1 MSSVSAWTKMAEDDK
16 LHDIHAIL
24 RRPVKVL
31 DGEFNSAF
39 TTVSLKFPDVIFQN
53 STNVVKK
60 LDYFTFFRANVKIRL
75 VFNATPF
82 MSGKYWLFF
91 APFDDVSNRGA
102 MLSNLPNAT
111 GFPGVEID
119 VGSNAPV
126 EIKMPY
132 CSPLSHFNL
141 LDSHSNMGEMYI
153 VPINPIQSGTSPI
166 TVGASFTIFAWFEDI
181 ELAMPT
187 SKAVTI
193 PSANEEVWTA
203 QIGIGDSAA
212 DDEVW
217 TAQVKG
223 SEEHAATS
231 GPPISGI
238 ANTVAAAASVLGK
251 IPILGSW
258 MRPVEWVSRAIGGAA
273 SAVGWNKPTNLDKNC
288 PYINV
293 PAKGF
298 TNADGIDLSS
308 KLGAMPDNGLTY
320 DGGIFSTEVDEMDLT
335 YVSSKS
341 CIFRSAIPWTLS
353 TAVGQTLHYNAV
365 APGLTQGTSILSP
378 TTVAYVA
385 SMFQQWRGT
394 IKYRL
399 AAAKTAFHTGRLRV
413 TYHPGVYGTNATT
426 GTVAENAYNWILDL
440 SVSSELEFEVP
451 YVSNVPWK
459 EVFLG
464 AYDDADWRKE
474 MHSTGTITITVLNQL
489 RRASNSVAD
498 NVPLNMWI
506 SGGEDISYAMPDF
519 ARFAVAQPPSALG
532 ELHEDPE
539 LEWRAQ
545 VFNLTSTAI
554 EHNEQVQ
561 DTSTAVFPMGMM
573 DHTMAEQL
581 CIGEKITNL
590 RQLTKRFGLTSIG
603 KPFPYIN
610 EAGTRYCF
618 PGPIPLD
625 NDENLY
631 NKIRID
637 PAYFGEA
644 TTTDSAQWQNI
655 DYPVSRAADGTL
667 TKESFPAVAQLP
679 TRCPLYY
686 ISYLYR
692 FWRGSRRY
700 KFATPTTNGLRCTN
714 RGQRPASDDITARNK
729 YDAALDGFE
738 YDAIR
743 PSDPLIVRRSTNIV
757 ENGELEE
764 PFIAQ
769 FFDTQS
775 SSTFEHYVYPD
786 LNGTIEFEVPYYAQ
800 TPISLVGEGR
810 ISNVDGP
817 IIRRSK
823 IDIMRSLEP
832 RGLDR
837 PMYAYYDNAAFPQS
851 PIDTA
856 ADAGGV
862 RNCFGAFNLYEAAG
876 DDFSFGYLIGA
887 PRIRRI
893 NHI

>member
-1 MSSVSAWTKMAEDDK
+1 MLTIGSSTCVS
-16 LHDIHAIL
+16 
-24 RRPVKVL
+24 P
-31 DGEFNSAF
+31 
-39 TTVSLKFPDVIFQN
+39 QN
-53 STNVVKK
+53 SSLRCRMCPTFLGKK
-60 LDYFTFFRANVKIRL
+60 CFLERMT
-75 VFNATPF
+75 T
-82 MSGKYWLFF
+82 
-91 APFDDVSNRGA
+91 
-102 MLSNLPNAT
+102 
-111 GFPGVEID
+111 
-119 VGSNAPV
+119 
-126 EIKMPY
+126 
-132 CSPLSHFNL
+132 
-141 LDSHSNMGEMYI
+141 
-153 VPINPIQSGTSPI
+153 
-166 TVGASFTIFAWFEDI
+166 
-181 ELAMPT
+181 
-187 SKAVTI
+187 
-193 PSANEEVWTA
+193 
-203 QIGIGDSAA
+203 QIGGR
-212 DDEVW
+212 
-217 TAQVKG
+217 KC
-223 SEEHAATS
+223 
-231 GPPISGI
+231 
-238 ANTVAAAASVLGK
+238 
-251 IPILGSW
+251 IPQARSLS
-258 MRPVEWVSRAIGGAA
+258 
-273 SAVGWNKPTNLDKNC
+273 
-288 PYINV
+288 
-293 PAKGF
+293 
-298 TNADGIDLSS
+298 LSS
-308 KLGAMPDNGLTY
+308 
-320 DGGIFSTEVDEMDLT
+320 I
-335 YVSSKS
+335 S
-341 CIFRSAIPWTLS
+341 CDVLQTLS
-353 TAVGQTLHYNAV
+353 R
-365 APGLTQGTSILSP
+365 
-378 TTVAYVA
+378 TTC
-385 SMFQQWRGT
+385 
-394 IKYRL
+394 RL
-399 AAAKTAFHTGRLRV
+399 EEGNAFHRHDH
-413 TYHPGVYGTNATT
+413 YHCP
-426 GTVAENAYNWILDL
+426 
-440 SVSSELEFEVP
+440 
-451 YVSNVPWK
+451 
-459 EVFLG
+459 
-464 AYDDADWRKE
+464 
-474 MHSTGTITITVLNQL
+474 Q
-489 RRASNSVAD
+489 SVATCFKLCRGQRAFEH
-498 NVPLNMWI
+498 VI

-851 PIDTA
+851 PIATA

-893 NHI
+893 NHIKLQKGFLNRSFLLPLFP